1 MPINVN
7 MGVSAL
13 QCQVEKHI
21 SYRNPVM
28 LLLLVLEVVK
38 LRVESCIKMQVLNE
52 LVYSLS
58 KS

>member
-1 MPINVN
+1 
-7 MGVSAL
+7 
-13 QCQVEKHI
+13 
-21 SYRNPVM
+21 M